1 MLLYMQVFIR
11 LFHDIFTIIFVCT
24 IIHYLYIS
32 YIVLIFASKCILMLR
47 IKELCE
53 IKGMTLQELAKSLNI
68 TYQSLWAQMTGNPS
82 LSKLQAIAAALG
94 VSVPELFAPKPT
106 NTITCP
112 KCGTVLEVKER
123 KESWSKS

>member
-1 MLLYMQVFIR
+1 
-11 LFHDIFTIIFVCT
+11 
-24 IIHYLYIS
+24 
-32 YIVLIFASKCILMLR
+32 MLR

-112 KCGTVLEVKER
+112 KCGTVLEVKE
-123 KESWSKS
+123 KTE